1 MKDYD
6 KLIRQTPL
14 ENNQVEYE
22 AYFHLRNF
30 QMNNEYKIE
39 DLHFEVHNRIENEG
53 FEVIYFKDIDKY
65 GFKNK

>member
-30 QMNNEYKIE
+30 QMNNKYNIE
-39 DLHFEVHNRIENEG
+39 DLHFEVHNRIEDEG
-53 FEVIYFKDIDKY
+53 FEVIYFKDIDRY